1 MNRTLIAVAALVL
14 AGCSKDGK
22 RDAGAGERAAPPS
35 GAGPETTSARPRR
48 ICGYITEAEASRV
61 LDQPSKYR
69 RADGTGQSCILDPAS
84 GDAFHGVSVDFRVS
98 RGSTDVY
105 DFFAAQKAAE
115 PLGGLGDR
123 ALWLAAGETRG
134 NLVVAK
140 GADAVSLTISDF
152 SGKGDLKARA
162 RAFAEKVLERLEARR

>member
-1 MNRTLIAVAALVL
+1 MSRTLIAVAVLAL
-14 AGCSKDGK
+14 AGCSADDK
-22 RDAGAGERAAPPS
+22 RGAGAGEPAATPTG
-35 GAGPETTSARPRR
+35 GAPESTSVRPRG
-48 ICGYITEAEASRV
+48 ICGYITEAEASRA

-69 RADGTGQSCILDPAS
+69 RADGTGQSCTLDPAS

-98 RGSTDVY
+98 RGSTHVY

-123 ALWLAAGETRG
+123 ALWLPAGETRG
-134 NLVVAK
+134 NLVVVH

-152 SGKGDLKARA
+152 RGKGGLKARA
-162 RAFAEKVLERLEARR
+162 RAFAEKVLDRL